1 MKFRHRVE
9 GYQVTQKCVVP
20 TGSDQ
25 QGHECRGKE
34 KAPGN
39 LGVLGR
45 EVFFLPVEG
54 GIPRRVDF

>member
-1 MKFRHRVE
+1 MKFRHHVE
-9 GYQVTQKCVVP
+9 GYQAAQKCVVP
-20 TGSDQ
+20 TGSGQ
-25 QGHECRGKE
+25 QDHECRGKE

-45 EVFFLPVEG
+45 KVLFLPVEG